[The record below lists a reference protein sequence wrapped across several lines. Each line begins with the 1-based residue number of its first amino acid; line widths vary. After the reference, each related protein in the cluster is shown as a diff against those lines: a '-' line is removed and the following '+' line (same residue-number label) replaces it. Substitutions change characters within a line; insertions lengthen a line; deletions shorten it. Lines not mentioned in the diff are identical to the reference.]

1 MFIGEHKHTID
12 SKKRMAIPAKFRD
25 ALNGRAVVTRGI
37 DSCLTIYSI
46 EEWKKLTNKLE
57 DLPISQTKARSFAR
71 MLLSGASDV
80 TLDKLGRILIPDYL
94 KEYAKL
100 EKEVVILGIS
110 NKIEIWNRAVWEE
123 YKKENESNVSQL
135 AEELKDLGI

>member
-37 DSCLTIYSI
+37 DNCLTIYST
-46 EEWKKLTNKLE
+46 EEWKKLTNKLD

-80 TLDKLGRILIPDYL
+80 MLDKLGRILIPDYL